1 MRPPRNQW
9 PSTDGSRGVLMF
21 AQLMNEMLSP
31 TTFESFRVYT
41 LDTVSRL
48 DEGLSLIDD
57 VQRNRIP
64 RAALDSVF
72 NELNWSLDKDPV
84 VRSLARPEVEV
95 LKEIM
100 KGDQLPLQEVSAH
113 LTMVSRLIGPMYRT
127 NLEEKLLSTF
137 SENNRRIEL
146 RQVCGF
152 YCSYLLNL
160 GYTRPHITNIINS
173 VFFAADLQR
182 VGAPTLRRFFR
193 MFDGRRKRF
202 IVYTGISA
210 DFGRFLRDLGFEI
223 ENHSRIGTIASSVV
237 NSNVNSNNLTFVLVS
252 NIEPPFAK

>member
-72 NELNWSLDKDPV
+72 NELNWSD
-84 VRSLARPEVEV
+84 
-95 LKEIM
+95 
-100 KGDQLPLQEVSAH
+100 
-113 LTMVSRLIGPMYRT
+113 
-127 NLEEKLLSTF
+127 
-137 SENNRRIEL
+137 
-146 RQVCGF
+146 
-152 YCSYLLNL
+152 
-160 GYTRPHITNIINS
+160 
-173 VFFAADLQR
+173 
-182 VGAPTLRRFFR
+182 
-193 MFDGRRKRF
+193 RK
-202 IVYTGISA
+202 
-210 DFGRFLRDLGFEI
+210 
-223 ENHSRIGTIASSVV
+223 SVV
-237 NSNVNSNNLTFVLVS
+237 
-252 NIEPPFAK
+252 